1 MLRYG
6 RPGDARAGCS
16 NLDKRTARLVGFRT
30 ARLVGFRTARL
41 VGFAVAL
48 GRRTGARFVAVNW
61 GAGDLSG

>member
-30 ARLVGFRTARL
+30 VAL

-61 GAGDLSG
+61 GAGDCPGSEINTP

>member
-16 NLDKRTARLVGFRT
+16 NLDK
-30 ARLVGFRTARL
+30 RTARL

-61 GAGDLSG
+61 GAGDCPGSEINTP

>member
-1 MLRYG
+1 MLACDSLRNF
-6 RPGDARAGCS
+6 DCIF
-16 NLDKRTARLVGFRT
+16 KRS
-30 ARLVGFRTARL
+30 LVGFRTARL